1 MFDAIIKNLTSNWK
15 TTAAG
20 VLTVI
25 VNVLPLFG
33 IEIDPT
39 IKQAIT
45 IIVGGGG
52 LIVAQD
58 PKR

>member
-25 VNVLPLFG
+25 VNALPYFG
-33 IEIDPT
+33 IDIDPT

>member
-1 MFDAIIKNLTSNWK
+1 MLDAIIKNLTSNWK

-25 VNVLPLFG
+25 INVLPYFG

>member
-1 MFDAIIKNLTSNWK
+1 MLDAIVKNLTSNWK

-25 VNVLPLFG
+25 VNVLPFFG

>member
-20 VLTVI
+20 VVTVI
-25 VNVLPLFG
+25 INVLPYFG

-39 IKQAIT
+39 IKQAST

>member
-25 VNVLPLFG
+25 VNVLPFFG

>member
-1 MFDAIIKNLTSNWK
+1 MLDAIIKNLTSNWK

-25 VNVLPLFG
+25 VNVLPFFG

-52 LIVAQD
+52 LIIAQD